1 MTVRDYKSRPYTAFG
16 MERQP
21 HVWEDRGAAR
31 ATNGWSLDD
40 VLHILQSGGM
50 TACELIPWGS
60 NYTFAVRLECDGVS
74 TLGVYKPMRGE
85 APLWDFPRGTLY
97 RREYAAYVVAQLLGW
112 DFVPPTVI
120 RDGDHGIGSVQLF
133 VEHEPTDYFHFR
145 ADYCADL
152 QRMCVFDIVANNAD
166 RKAGHCLKARDGRL
180 WGIDHG
186 LTFNVQP
193 KLRTVIWDFG
203 GDAIPQPLLDD
214 LLDFRTDSHRLRELY
229 ASLDSCLGKDELAVF
244 LKRIDLVV
252 ENPIFP
258 APYSRRAVPWPM
270 Y

>member
-1 MTVRDYKSRPYTAFG
+1 
-16 MERQP
+16 MEPRHP
-21 HVWEDRGAAR
+21 HVWEDAGAAR
-31 ATNGWSLDD
+31 ATSGWELEDK
-40 VLHILQSGGM
+40 LHILQSGAM

-74 TLGVYKPMRGE
+74 TLGVYKPVRGE

-97 RREYAAYVVAQLLGW
+97 RREYAAYVLAALPGW

-120 RDGDHGIGSVQLF
+120 RDGDHGTGSVQLF
-133 VEHEPTDYFHFR
+133 VDHETTDYFHFR
-145 ADYCADL
+145 TDYCDDL

-166 RKAGHCLKARDGRL
+166 RKAGHCLKGRDGRL

-203 GDAIPQPLLDD
+203 GEAIPQPLLDD
-214 LLDFRTDSHRLRELY
+214 LLDFRTDSARLRELY
-229 ASLDSCLGKDELAVF
+229 ARLDGHLGKDELAVV

-252 ENPIFP
+252 ENPVFP